1 MRSRTFALL
10 AAALLAGACGDA
22 TQPRVPTALEL
33 SETALNLERF
43 DTVTLAATVLD
54 QHGRAYAAIPEGYAI
69 TWSSSAPQIA
79 DVSEG
84 TIVAASPGSA
94 TITARAGN
102 LPPLNLLVQV
112 VPRTYSGQ
120 LSFDYAG
127 HRSGSFAVSSSFE
140 FLASGGPNAASFAF
154 TAYEA
159 EHDDQDFMAVRHR
172 EDGLFDVLHF
182 WVDQRVTTSGT
193 RAVSDGMLFLGLGPT
208 AVENVYWVTTG
219 SVQITTVSDRR
230 LVGTFTMSLEHAEFG
245 TALNLTGGSYDLSV
259 VPEAEFESVSVAS
272 LSASPAAAGSA
283 SRGTI
288 SPQRLYEAVA
298 GRR

>member
-22 TQPRVPTALEL
+22 TEPRVPTGLEL

-54 QHGRAYAAIPEGYAI
+54 QHGRAYAAISEGYAI

-102 LPPLNLLVQV
+102 LPPVKLPVQV

-140 FLASGGPNAASFAF
+140 FLASGNPNVASFAF
-154 TAYEA
+154 ATYEA
-159 EHDDQDFMAVRHR
+159 EHDDQDFMAVSQRA
-172 EDGLFDVLHF
+172 DGLFDALHF
-182 WVDQRVTTSGT
+182 WVDQRVTTTGT
-193 RAVSDGMLFLGLGPT
+193 RAVSDGMLFLGLGPA
-208 AVENVYWVTTG
+208 AVEDAYWVSSG

-245 TALNLTGGSYDLSV
+245 TALNLTGGTFDLPE
-259 VPEAEFESVSVAS
+259 VPEAEFESSASVAS
-272 LSASPAAAGSA
+272 LSASPAAGSA

-288 SPQRLYEAVA
+288 SPQQLYEAVA
-298 GRR
+298 RRR